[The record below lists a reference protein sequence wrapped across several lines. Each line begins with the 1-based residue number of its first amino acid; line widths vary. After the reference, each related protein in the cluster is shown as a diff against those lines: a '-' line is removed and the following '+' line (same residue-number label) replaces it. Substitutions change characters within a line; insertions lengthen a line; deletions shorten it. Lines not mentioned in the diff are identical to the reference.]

1 MIDFLTDVADEA
13 QKRNKCVDFYVEH
26 KLPRNLV
33 ELNINA
39 RDLKLLFKQLA
50 PCVPKID
57 TTIASAAEAASGE
70 EAFAGT
76 SAGSSSTQV
85 DRDINTTCVFQDKPV
100 RVHWTDFRFHQLSR
114 IW

>member
-39 RDLKLLFKQLA
+39 RDPWTALGAQPLQHLEVPAMCGTGAYVRRPRAVLGARPLQHLEVPT
-50 PCVPKID
+50 PCGIGARISVPR
-57 TTIASAAEAASGE
+57 A
-70 EAFAGT
+70 
-76 SAGSSSTQV
+76 
-85 DRDINTTCVFQDKPV
+85 V
-100 RVHWTDFRFHQLSR
+100 R
-114 IW
+114 